1 MKTRIGILVLKIYEP
16 KIESIRISSYLKLTW
31 SVLLLSGYQI
41 FFTPHTNN
49 FRKICFI
56 HSIHSMFFLSLAFPW
71 FMHWSS
77 FLLFLFVVIPRLTTF
92 LSLFYLSFH
101 CAFLFISNKTKK
113 ISPHV
118 LFTVK
123 QSRILPSHTKKQKE
137 KVIEFVSRNCWWY
150 YQLDKNM

>member
-31 SVLLLSGYQI
+31 SVLLSGYQI

-77 FLLFLFVVIPRLTTF
+77 VFAFSFCCYSTTHD
-92 LSLFYLSFH
+92 LSFT
-101 CAFLFISNKTKK
+101 LLPFISLRFPLYFKQNQKDF
-113 ISPHV
+113 SPCPFHCQ
-118 LFTVK
+118 TV
-123 QSRILPSHTKKQKE
+123 
-137 KVIEFVSRNCWWY
+137 
-150 YQLDKNM
+150 